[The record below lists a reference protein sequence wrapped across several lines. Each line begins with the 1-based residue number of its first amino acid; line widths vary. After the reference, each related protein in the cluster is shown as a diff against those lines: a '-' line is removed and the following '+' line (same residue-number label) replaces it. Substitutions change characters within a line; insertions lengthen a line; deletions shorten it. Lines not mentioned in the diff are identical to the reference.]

1 MYLSRKSWVLIGT
14 SKGGS
19 TLHAGSQSSEAS
31 GFYTRTSPTYIQQQ
45 RDTGQ
50 NRKRNGSKI
59 MAVDKKV
66 LKTCVVCKRKFLGW
80 FSEKYCSDDCR
91 IEGTRLKNRNRQ
103 RKSRKVLD
111 LREGAISQQL
121 GELGLGDTQ
130 YPMYNHELVTTMYAN
145 LNLYHGRDG
154 KRHVRSY
161 YDLLREIAKLNGG
174 DTSKILSRLAPRE
187 QN

>member
-1 MYLSRKSWVLIGT
+1 
-14 SKGGS
+14 
-19 TLHAGSQSSEAS
+19 
-31 GFYTRTSPTYIQQQ
+31 
-45 RDTGQ
+45 
-50 NRKRNGSKI
+50 

-130 YPMYNHELVTTMYAN
+130 YPMYNHELVTTMLVWTQTSSVAFA
-145 LNLYHGRDG
+145 LRTGPRWQRAGSGRE
-154 KRHVRSY
+154 RS
-161 YDLLREIAKLNGG
+161 GSG
-174 DTSKILSRLAPRE
+174 
-187 QN
+187 

>member
-1 MYLSRKSWVLIGT
+1 MPVLYWDLSTIY
-14 SKGGS
+14 S
-19 TLHAGSQSSEAS
+19 TNEGIRDKLD
-31 GFYTRTSPTYIQQQ
+31 TRL
-45 RDTGQ
+45 
-50 NRKRNGSKI
+50 RN

-103 RKSRKVLD
+103 RKGRKVLD

-145 LNLYHGRDG
+145 LSLYHGRDG

-161 YDLLREIAKLNGG
+161 YDLLQQKPRIFSSPLQWRCPQ
-174 DTSKILSRLAPRE
+174 TSHPHVSTLLPQVCSLHSWP
-187 QN
+187 

>member
-1 MYLSRKSWVLIGT
+1 MAFALYK
-14 SKGGS
+14 
-19 TLHAGSQSSEAS
+19 AGSIDLRCWLRLVRGMSVLYWDLSTIYPTNEGIRDQD
-31 GFYTRTSPTYIQQQ
+31 TRL
-45 RDTGQ
+45 
-50 NRKRNGSKI
+50 RN

-103 RKSRKVLD
+103 RKGRKVLD

-121 GELGLGDTQ
+121 AELGLGDTQ

-145 LNLYHGRDG
+145 VSLYHGRDG

-174 DTSKILSRLAPRE
+174 DTSKILARLAPRE

>member
-1 MYLSRKSWVLIGT
+1 
-14 SKGGS
+14 
-19 TLHAGSQSSEAS
+19 
-31 GFYTRTSPTYIQQQ
+31 
-45 RDTGQ
+45 
-50 NRKRNGSKI
+50 

-103 RKSRKVLD
+103 RKGRKVLD

-145 LNLYHGRDG
+145 VSLYHGRDG

-161 YDLLREIAKLNGG
+161 YDLLYASPF
-174 DTSKILSRLAPRE
+174 SKSTAPERRTGPMYSLY
-187 QN
+187 NSVHPS